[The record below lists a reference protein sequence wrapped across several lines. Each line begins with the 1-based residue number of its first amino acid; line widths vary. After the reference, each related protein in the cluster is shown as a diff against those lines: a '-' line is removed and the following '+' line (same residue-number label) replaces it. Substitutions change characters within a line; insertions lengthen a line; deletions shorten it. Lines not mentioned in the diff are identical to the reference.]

1 MAVGKCVS
9 SQTFGLVA
17 LGSQGGESSPSV
29 GFGGS
34 SYLVSMLGEM
44 WLESCCA
51 WEPFCL
57 EVLLGRLNLARNAQG
72 QQEEKIAK
80 KKAEKA
86 EKALNPEPP
95 KEEPSA
101 GESLDDLVV
110 ECSTC
115 SVQFPWAQ
123 LAEGHQGAS
132 DIFSRK

>member
-1 MAVGKCVS
+1 M
-9 SQTFGLVA
+9 
-17 LGSQGGESSPSV
+17 
-29 GFGGS
+29 
-34 SYLVSMLGEM
+34 
-44 WLESCCA
+44 
-51 WEPFCL
+51 
-57 EVLLGRLNLARNAQG
+57 RQG

-115 SVQFPWAQ
+115 SVQFAWNQ
-123 LAEGHQGAS
+123 LAEGHQGLLTVPPETVLENLRH
-132 DIFSRK
+132 DLRIFHDFRP

>member
-1 MAVGKCVS
+1 M
-9 SQTFGLVA
+9 
-17 LGSQGGESSPSV
+17 
-29 GFGGS
+29 
-34 SYLVSMLGEM
+34 
-44 WLESCCA
+44 
-51 WEPFCL
+51 
-57 EVLLGRLNLARNAQG
+57 EVLLGRLNSARNAQG

-115 SVQFPWAQ
+115 SVQFAWTQ
-123 LAEGHQGAS
+123 LAEGHKGAS
-132 DIFSRK
+132 DCTAGNSSGKPATRLADFPRFSAVT

>member
-1 MAVGKCVS
+1 MH
-9 SQTFGLVA
+9 
-17 LGSQGGESSPSV
+17 ESR
-29 GFGGS
+29 
-34 SYLVSMLGEM
+34 
-44 WLESCCA
+44 
-51 WEPFCL
+51 FCL

>member
-1 MAVGKCVS
+1 M
-9 SQTFGLVA
+9 
-17 LGSQGGESSPSV
+17 
-29 GFGGS
+29 
-34 SYLVSMLGEM
+34 
-44 WLESCCA
+44 
-51 WEPFCL
+51 

-123 LAEGHQGAS
+123 LAEGHQGVLTSSAGNS
-132 DIFSRK
+132 PGLRHDLRIFRDFRP